1 MCGVHMCTCVTHV
14 CLFIVVQG
22 IQPSGSE
29 HKASVLPLG
38 YIPGSEFYVFVG
50 YNRGDTSTLPTEVV
64 TALAIPSRGPEG
76 RDRCWACQKRF

>member
-1 MCGVHMCTCVTHV
+1 M
-14 CLFIVVQG
+14 VQ
-22 IQPSGSE
+22 E
-29 HKASVLPLG
+29 YKASVLPLG

-76 RDRCWACQKRF
+76 CDRCWACWKRF